1 MKYVQG
7 VKFTHDDEVTIN
19 NFRDLLWSMDEYT
32 ELLDHD
38 GGLRTLLDSLL
49 DEVDD
54 LEGYM
59 VDKFEEEE
67 G

>member
-7 VKFTHDDEVTIN
+7 VKFSHDDEVTIN
-19 NFRDLLWSMDEYT
+19 NFRELLWAMEEYT

-38 GGLRTLLDSLL
+38 GGLRILLTSLI
-49 DEVDD
+49 DGVDD

-59 VDKFEEEE
+59 VDRFDEE
-67 G
+67 

>member
-1 MKYVQG
+1 MKFVKG
-7 VKFTHDDEVTIN
+7 VKFSHDDEVTIN
-19 NFRDLLWSMDEYT
+19 NFRDLLWGMDEYT

-38 GGLRTLLDSLL
+38 GRLQTLLHSLL

-59 VDKFEEEE
+59 VDRFEEE
-67 G
+67 